1 VARAFVKQRRA
12 ARDQRNLREG
22 SAPARAKTLRAASV
36 AASRPRVEPG
46 PEGLAKLHRLN
57 RFVSFD
63 SCAIFTNPIL
73 RIREGKDMK
82 NAFFVIGL
90 TITLGIPPTLAG
102 NSEATRSVTIY
113 HSPEMNLEEVDR
125 QLLDQVGN
133 GSTINFAAFILSD
146 YKIMDSIR
154 GAADRG
160 AKIRIYLDPKEIWT
174 QRFTEKHPFV
184 KLWRTRGVDIKIK
197 AVDDGLMHLKAY
209 SISNVILRTGSANDS
224 VSGLERHDN
233 DILVITDKVAVESFN
248 RKFESMWSRTTNAAF
263 EFHD

>member
-1 VARAFVKQRRA
+1 MCERKQ
-12 ARDQRNLREG
+12 LREG
-22 SAPARAKTLRAASV
+22 SSPARAKTRRATSV
-36 AASRPRVEPG
+36 AAPRLRVEPD
-46 PEGLAKLHRLN
+46 PKGLAKIRRLDH
-57 RFVSFD
+57 FGSLD
-63 SCAIFTNPIL
+63 SCAIFANPIL
-73 RIREGKDMK
+73 RLREGEDMK
-82 NAFFVIGL
+82 NVFFTMGL
-90 TITLGIPPTLAG
+90 TVFLGIPPTFAA

-133 GSTINFAAFILSD
+133 GSTINFAALISSD
-146 YKIMDSIR
+146 YRIMDSIR

-184 KLWRTRGVDIKIK
+184 KLSRTRGVDIKIK

-224 VSGLERHDN
+224 VSGLERQDN

-248 RKFESMWSRTTNAAF
+248 RKFESMWSRTSNTSF
-263 EFHD
+263 EFHE